1 MTTVNLTTYKVKP
14 REAARFMQD
23 ALEAGLVPYLEC
35 SPGGGKS
42 DITRGIGS
50 KLNLFNIDHRLSTS
64 DPTDLN
70 GLPNFDADGYAFFAP
85 FRGIFPVHGTPLPV
99 VKDYD
104 DQGKIINE
112 RTLAGWLLF
121 FDEFPAASR
130 SVQAAAFKVVLDRMI
145 GQYHLHKKCIIAA
158 AGNLMT
164 DRSIVNQLSTAMQN
178 RLIHLE
184 MELDT
189 DQWLQDF
196 AFPRQIDQRIIGY
209 LGQNPVD
216 ITDFRPDHKD
226 KTFASPRSWVFLD
239 KLLKL
244 YARRNENLNDEHLP
258 LIAGTIG
265 SGMALKF
272 LTYAK
277 VWRQLVTVQQVI
289 ADPFTCPVPN
299 DAAVRYATVSM
310 LMQHQTDKNFK
321 PMSIYVDRFDA
332 GFRIL
337 FYRMILLKNPAM
349 RSYPDFGPALQFLSQ
364 HITP

>member
-1 MTTVNLTTYKVKP
+1 MTTTNLTTYKVKP
-14 REAARFMQD
+14 RAAARFMKD

-42 DITRGIGS
+42 TITKDIGT
-50 KLNLFNIDHRLSTS
+50 KLDLFNIDHRLSTS

-99 VKDYD
+99 RRDYD
-104 DQGKIINE
+104 DTGKLINE
-112 RTLAGWLLF
+112 HAHKGWLLF
-121 FDEFPAASR
+121 LDELPAAPR
-130 SVQAAAFKVVLDRMI
+130 AVQAAAFKLVLDRMV
-145 GQYHLHKKCIIAA
+145 GQHYLHKKCIIAG

-189 DQWLQDF
+189 DEWMQDF
-196 AFPRQIDQRIIGY
+196 AFPHKLDQRIIGY
-209 LGQNPVD
+209 LGMNPMD

-226 KTFASPRSWVFLD
+226 KTFASPRSWEFLD
-239 KLLKL
+239 RLLKL
-244 YARRNENLNDEHLP
+244 YTRRNENLDDEHLP
-258 LIAGTIG
+258 IVAGTVG

-277 VWRQLVTVQQVI
+277 VWRQLVTIQQVI
-289 ADPFTCPVPN
+289 ADPTTCPVPN

-310 LMQHQTDKNFK
+310 LSQHQNDKNFG
-321 PMSIYVDRFDA
+321 PLATYVDRFDA
-332 GFRIL
+332 GFRVLYYRTLL
-337 FYRMILLKNPAM
+337 FKDATIRYKPFM
-349 RSYPDFGPALQFLSQ
+349 GPALQFLSQ
-364 HITP
+364 HVTP